1 MASFLKASG
10 IAIAKSAL
18 NCLREMAVSAVKA
31 EAESGNAEASEE
43 ESTSAEAD
51 AGTQKTA

>member
-31 EAESGNAEASEE
+31 EAEAGDEE
-43 ESTSAEAD
+43 ESESTGSEAD
-51 AGTQKTA
+51 TQKTA

>member
-31 EAESGNAEASEE
+31 EAESGNAEAG
-43 ESTSAEAD
+43 EAD
-51 AGTQKTA
+51 ASTQKTA